1 MRSTRPKTLISYIA
15 HLKVPPGSSE
25 ELCGQPRQ
33 QKWGIGGKLGM
44 EKESSFGKIIGWVLQ
59 A

>member
-15 HLKVPPGSSE
+15 HLKVPPNSSE

-44 EKESSFGKIIGWVLQ
+44 EKE
-59 A
+59 